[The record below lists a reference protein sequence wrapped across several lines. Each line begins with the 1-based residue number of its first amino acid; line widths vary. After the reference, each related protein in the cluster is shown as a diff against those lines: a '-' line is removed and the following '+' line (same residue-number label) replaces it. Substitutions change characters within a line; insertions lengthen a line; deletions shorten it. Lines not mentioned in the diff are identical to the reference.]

1 MKLEPVA
8 KLHKANTA
16 TSRKGNDVMLANCS
30 ITVIFP
36 VYCQFGAMR
45 KPYSGRMICITYILI
60 NSNFL
65 PYKN

>member
-36 VYCQFGAMR
+36 VYLSIWNNAEALFWTHDL
-45 KPYSGRMICITYILI
+45 YYLYF
-60 NSNFL
+60 N
-65 PYKN
+65 